1 VRTSREHV
9 DVGATS
15 WTHIFTFEIP
25 IWEKILR
32 TIVVYAAIV
41 ILLRVMGKRNLA
53 QVNTFDLVVIFL
65 LSNVVQ
71 NAIIGP
77 DNSLGG
83 GLVGA
88 AVLIVV
94 NNIVV
99 RLAARND
106 RLGRWLDG
114 EPTELVH
121 DGIFDDSAVE
131 SLGLR
136 HADVMASLR
145 HQGVSD
151 LSDVHTATLD
161 PNGAITVSLEPS
173 AQPATKADI
182 DEIMR
187 RLDDLARPTTQSS

>member
-1 VRTSREHV
+1 MRTSREHV
-9 DVGATS
+9 DVDATS
-15 WTHIFTFEIP
+15 WTHIFTFDIP
-25 IWEKILR
+25 IWEKVLR

-94 NNIVV
+94 NNIVIPLELAHLPYRKGHTFEDYV
-99 RLAARND
+99 GERGLILLGKRKWRHAVEDVSARLRAATVTDYVVLGGGNSKKLD
-106 RLGRWLDG
+106 PLPAGCRLGANTNAFIGGFRLW
-114 EPTELVH
+114 
-121 DGIFDDSAVE
+121 DDQYQ
-131 SLGLR
+131 
-136 HADVMASLR
+136 H
-145 HQGVSD
+145 
-151 LSDVHTATLD
+151 
-161 PNGAITVSLEPS
+161 
-173 AQPATKADI
+173 
-182 DEIMR
+182 
-187 RLDDLARPTTQSS
+187 

>member
-1 VRTSREHV
+1 M
-9 DVGATS
+9 GANT
-15 WTHIFTFEIP
+15 WTHIFTFDIP
-25 IWEKILR
+25 IVEKILR
-32 TIVVYAAIV
+32 TVVVYAAIV

-77 DNSLGG
+77 DNSLAG
-83 GLVGA
+83 GLLGA
-88 AVLIVV
+88 AVLIIV

-99 RLAARND
+99 RLAARHD
-106 RLGRWLDG
+106 RLARWLDG

-121 DGIFDDSAVE
+121 DGVFDEKTVAN
-131 SLGLR
+131 LGLR

-151 LSDVHTATLD
+151 LTDVHTATLD

-182 DEIMR
+182 ADIMR
-187 RLDDLARPTTQSS
+187 RLDDLAKPGPTAN

>member
-1 VRTSREHV
+1 VNI
-9 DVGATS
+9 TS
-15 WTHIFTFEIP
+15 WSHPFAFDIP
-25 IWEKILR
+25 LLEKVLR
-32 TIVVYAAIV
+32 TLVVYAAIV

-77 DNSLGG
+77 DNSLSG

-88 AVLIVV
+88 VVLIVV
-94 NNIVV
+94 NNVVV
-99 RLAARND
+99 RLAARHD
-106 RLGRWLDG
+106 RLAHWLDG

-121 DGIFDDSAVE
+121 DGVFDDAAVNG
-131 SLGLR
+131 LGLR
-136 HADVMASLR
+136 EADVMASLR

-151 LSDVHTATLD
+151 LNDVHSATLD

-173 AQPATKADI
+173 SQPATKADI
-182 DEIMR
+182 DAIIS
-187 RLDDLARPTTQSS
+187 RLDELASRP